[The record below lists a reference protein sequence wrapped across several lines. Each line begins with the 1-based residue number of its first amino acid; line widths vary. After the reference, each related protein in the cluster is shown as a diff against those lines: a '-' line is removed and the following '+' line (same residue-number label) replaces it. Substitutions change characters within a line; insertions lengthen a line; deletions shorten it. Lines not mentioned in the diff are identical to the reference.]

1 MCPILSIIVPV
12 YNCEAYIRET
22 LFSVI
27 DKLPPDYELIIV
39 DDGSEDKT
47 TVIISEYCLNTENV
61 KLYLR
66 EHKGSS
72 GARNFGLDKA
82 KGKYIAFMDCD
93 DNLFENFLNI
103 SRPLLEKNL
112 DLYIF
117 GIERIYL
124 SGIREPWTL
133 IDIEYPCIGEFADD
147 YIRTRR
153 ALMYSNCNKFY
164 RRSIIEKAGLR
175 FDENIHFGE
184 DRIFNYRYLLLC
196 KSVSTSSLMMLK
208 YIQRNTE
215 SMSTRYVP
223 QYFENI
229 IKLHEEKIHCFLTLA
244 KNVSDAEKAEF
255 SAYDLSR
262 EIENTIERFSMHE
275 IEKKENLPLINNIVF
290 GSTDSETN
298 VEDIDLLIILGSR
311 NCSYR
316 IEYAYNIGCKKS
328 NILYLVSGGNKYMDT
343 EFTEAEYMAAYLK
356 DKNIPEDRIFIENF
370 ANYTE
375 ENLKLSSEIIS
386 KLNNVET
393 IGIVTAGFHIP
404 RTKYLAKDIPVL
416 SKKRVVFLP
425 AYGANTSPLN
435 WFETPKGRNI
445 ILDEVRKNCMKGM
458 FI

>member
-1 MCPILSIIVPV
+1 M
-12 YNCEAYIRET
+12 
-22 LFSVI
+22 
-27 DKLPPDYELIIV
+27 
-39 DDGSEDKT
+39 
-47 TVIISEYCLNTENV
+47 
-61 KLYLR
+61 
-66 EHKGSS
+66 
-72 GARNFGLDKA
+72 
-82 KGKYIAFMDCD
+82 
-93 DNLFENFLNI
+93 
-103 SRPLLEKNL
+103 
-112 DLYIF
+112 
-117 GIERIYL
+117 
-124 SGIREPWTL
+124 
-133 IDIEYPCIGEFADD
+133 
-147 YIRTRR
+147 
-153 ALMYSNCNKFY
+153 
-164 RRSIIEKAGLR
+164 
-175 FDENIHFGE
+175 
-184 DRIFNYRYLLLC
+184 
-196 KSVSTSSLMMLK
+196 
-208 YIQRNTE
+208 
-215 SMSTRYVP
+215 
-223 QYFENI
+223 
-229 IKLHEEKIHCFLTLA
+229 
-244 KNVSDAEKAEF
+244 
-255 SAYDLSR
+255 
-262 EIENTIERFSMHE
+262 
-275 IEKKENLPLINNIVF
+275 INNIVF